1 MLQAPGE
8 GLSSSCLLALEN
20 HTDGLWL
27 STTRSTHQR
36 VLVRRCIGGEW
47 RHIWY
52 HVESLFDFNIPR
64 KNLATV
70 LEGGKRLSEIKWFRK
85 AHF

>member
-52 HVESLFDFNIPR
+52 HVESFNIPR
-64 KNLATV
+64 KNLETV
-70 LEGGKRLSEIKWFRK
+70 LEGGKHLSEIKWFRE